1 MSPRAVPSV
10 IIEELECN
18 EENEITQLKPGE
30 YPIVVAK
37 PRSKLPVVDLSHLTQ
52 NQDEGLG
59 LELSLVTYMTPE
71 YRRDKRLKA
80 SEGSYSCSKKLSFN
94 LGEEDTTAPVPN
106 TAVADKDITTL
117 GANKTVDAPDCQSY
131 DFEDFDPFFGFSD
144 EDARGA
150 TYEAARTEGEGEQHE
165 AARTEGEGE
174 QHEAA
179 RTEGEGEQHEVARD
193 EGESEQQEG
202 EGEPNVSDG
211 ENTED
216 DNDYLEDE
224 ENYVS
229 DVEVDMTDFYLNVDV
244 DVEAVDGVDGGKN
257 DGVDVEDLE
266 DVEVIDNDEWDSA
279 GENSD
284 DERRKAVLKQLSN
297 EKRCSHGQ
305 VHPVYLH
312 VGQKFKSKKE
322 IKARVDKLAIATRR
336 NLSFKKNDLIRLRA
350 MCKGKL
356 PDGVGGPI
364 IGGKPTCT
372 WSMQASRSKENGY
385 WFVKTL
391 NDKHICFQTRK
402 IRACTAKFIAME
414 IVDQVELNPTV
425 PLRSLQDQ
433 LQNKYDLG
441 VSIHKVQRAKAAALN
456 HVIGDYTKQYEVLRD
471 YLMELQATNDG
482 TTVKLEVVSE
492 ANLSLQTRQF
502 KRVYVCF
509 GALKKGFK
517 AGLRDLIGLDGAFM
531 KGPFPGQ
538 VLTAVGVDSNNGI
551 YPVAY
556 AIVEAETASSWKWFL
571 QCLGDDLGLYANSN
585 FTFISDRQKG
595 IIPALAQLY
604 PCAEHRFCLRHIYD
618 NMKKTWKTRE
628 YKDFLWKCATATTV
642 PEFDTCM
649 TEFSQFDRQAFEW
662 LKKIPAQHWARSHF
676 SGRAVS
682 DMLLN
687 NLCEVFNSKL
697 IHGRDKPII
706 SCLEFI
712 RQYLMKRICNV
723 LKVMAKSP
731 GPLTPTASKLLEINR
746 SNAVQYRARWNG
758 TSKYEVYG
766 PWHDQHVVNM
776 KEMTCTCR
784 RWDLNGIPC
793 KHAIA
798 TINEMGDSGEKVG
811 ELYTYVNKVYWMD
824 TWKNAYSYKIDPI
837 KGRSM
842 WPKSP
847 CPFKLTPPPHHTQP
861 GRPKTKRKRSADE
874 RNSSQSKK
882 INETQTQGGSQTQR
896 LTKKFVSVTCGKC
909 HNRGHNSR
917 TCKGQQWNEGGTQ

>member
-117 GANKTVDAPDCQSY
+117 GANKTVDAPDFQSY
-131 DFEDFDPFFGFSD
+131 DFEDFNPFFGFSD

-202 EGEPNVSDG
+202 EGEPNVSD
-211 ENTED
+211 
-216 DNDYLEDE
+216 
-224 ENYVS
+224 
-229 DVEVDMTDFYLNVDV
+229 DV

-305 VHPVYLH
+305 
-312 VGQKFKSKKE
+312 
-322 IKARVDKLAIATRR
+322 
-336 NLSFKKNDLIRLRA
+336 
-350 MCKGKL
+350 
-356 PDGVGGPI
+356 
-364 IGGKPTCT
+364 
-372 WSMQASRSKENGY
+372 ASRSKEN
-385 WFVKTL
+385 
-391 NDKHICFQTRK
+391 
-402 IRACTAKFIAME
+402 
-414 IVDQVELNPTV
+414 DQVELNPTV

-482 TTVKLEVVSE
+482 TIVKLEVVSE